1 MKHQLELFTTAEQ
14 KVAEK
19 QPIKS
24 ENSTKATAVPNLENL
39 TSNIQK
45 QTPPLDTF
53 IVHSAHLE
61 VWADVS
67 PRTAQREMRKI
78 RKSFKMRDRAK
89 VTFIEVADYYGWRGD
104 RLLKELNHRKLTI
117 IEKIKEKI

>member
-1 MKHQLELFTTAEQ
+1 MKHQLELFTTTEQ

-19 QPIKS
+19 QAEKT
-24 ENSTKATAVPNLENL
+24 EQQVEATAIPNIDNQ
-39 TSNIQK
+39 TPNIEK

>member
-1 MKHQLELFTTAEQ
+1 MKPQLEIFTTEAT
-14 KVAEK
+14 AT
-19 QPIKS
+19 
-24 ENSTKATAVPNLENL
+24 TKA
-39 TSNIQK
+39 IQTEA
-45 QTPPLDTF
+45 QTTETKKRKEEILQTF

-89 VTFIEVADYYGWRGD
+89 VTFVEVADYYGWRGD
-104 RLLKELNHRKLTI
+104 RLLKELNHRKLTTV
-117 IEKIKEKI
+117 EKIREKL